1 MNKYGKF
8 IVPSFI
14 LFVLLFSVAAISAA
28 DLNGTDDN
36 GMDVLKDNGTADSSM
51 ITLYY
56 EVEGAGSSFDLVND
70 YKYNDSADRSCVDG
84 VLVDKKNFVINGN
97 NHVIDCDN
105 NARAFNLTGGN
116 VVINNLIIKNAKY
129 PSGSA
134 ISTKSNLTLNNVT
147 FINCSGNVTTDCGA
161 IVASG
166 VLLNINNCNFIDNS
180 GGEGASIAA
189 YGSVVEVVNSTF
201 ISKSDNIIK
210 GQIYL
215 YKSDLS
221 LLNSTFLNTTSRY
234 ATALFAEDECKI
246 VISQSK
252 FKNLFASKT
261 AGAIGVKRISDL
273 VISEC
278 EFYNLSSA
286 NNGGAIFADIN
297 GDKQGQEGNVMIINT
312 TFEECHSGFGGA
324 ILQLSGNL
332 IVNGSKFTY
341 NGAEYEGGAIY
352 TSYAVVE
359 ITDSKFR
366 YNTLSDEQSY
376 GGACYFDMGI
386 VTIKENIFENN
397 LGLNVSTI
405 YAYEVELTLE
415 KNYFENPSNV
425 TSIYTVYGDVES
437 IGNTF
442 TNDVCSFNNTNDF
455 YNFEDS
461 AKPFVI
467 VNNTIT
473 FDEIPEKFDLR
484 DYGWVTPVKDQG
496 FMGACWAFGNLAALE
511 SSLLRY
517 TNVTYSLAVNNMQN
531 SMLQYSKYGRVTA
544 VEGGRYYSAVAY
556 LIDWLGIFPEEYD
569 GYDELGKISSLY
581 ITPDNLHIT
590 NAVVI
595 PARKNAQDNDLI
607 KNALINYGAV
617 AVSHNADFDEEK
629 YFNPVYSAQYYN
641 GKGSANHLVCIVGWD
656 DNYSR
661 GNFNPFN
668 RPEGDGAWIVK
679 NSWGTDWG
687 DGGYFYVSYYDTSI
701 AYVPSVAYIINNDT
715 YNRIYQNDVGG
726 IGEWSHYTKYYAN
739 KFIADEDEL
748 IAAAGTF
755 FEKAGSEYELM
766 IAVNGVDV
774 YSQKGISKFG
784 GYETIK
790 LDKYVQ
796 IKKGDSF
803 TIGFKNKLFYTNLLR
818 IHVQKNQSFSSE
830 DGKVW
835 TDLAN
840 QNVVAIL
847 KAYTVSDINITQN
860 LIKYYNNESPFVA
873 KVNPGDEVT
882 FEFNGEKH
890 TVKADENGLA
900 KLEIDCDVG
909 EYPITTTY
917 NNISIV
923 NYVVVKSTIISSDV
937 TRGYNSNYNYKLQ
950 VVDASG
956 NPLNNTKVAIALNN
970 GKFSYYASDNSGYIT
985 IPFKKLTKQQTITVV
1000 NPKTG
1005 DNRQTKIVVKSRFSG
1020 ASNVQMYY
1028 FDGSKFKARIVGDD
1042 GKFVGKNQV
1051 VTIKLNKKTYKVKTD
1066 AKGYAIL
1073 KIPNTVKPGTYKLTA
1088 SYKGQTIK
1096 KTIKVKQNLKTSKYA
1111 VKKSAKKLTVKA
1123 TLKNGKKAVKGKK
1136 ITLKI
1141 NGKKITAKTNKNGI
1155 SKFTIKKNVI
1165 NKLKVGKKYTMQ
1177 VTYLKNTVKTT
1188 LKVKR

>member
-8 IVPSFI
+8 IVHSFI

-28 DLNGTDDN
+28 DLNDDGDN
-36 GMDVLKDNGTADSSM
+36 GMDVLKDKGTAESSI
-51 ITLYY
+51 ITLNY
-56 EVEGAGSSFDLVND
+56 EVESAGSSFDFVND
-70 YKYNDSADRSCVDG
+70 YKYNDLTDKSCVDG

-97 NHVIDCDN
+97 NHVIDCGN

-147 FINCSGNVTTDCGA
+147 FINCSGNVTDDCGA

-180 GGEGASIAA
+180 AGEGASVAA
-189 YGSVVEVVNSTF
+189 YSSAVEVVNSTF
-201 ISKSDNIIK
+201 ASSSDNIIK
-210 GQIYL
+210 GQIYI
-215 YKSDLS
+215 YKSDLIIS
-221 LLNSTFLNTTSRY
+221 NSTFLNTTSRY
-234 ATALFAEDECKI
+234 ATAVFAEEDCRI

-252 FKNLFASKT
+252 FKNLFASMT
-261 AGAIGVKRISDL
+261 AGAIGVKQISDL
-273 VISEC
+273 AVTEC
-278 EFYNLSSA
+278 EFYNVSSA

-297 GDKQGQEGNVMIINT
+297 GGKGGQDGNVMIINT
-312 TFEECHSGFGGA
+312 AFDECRSGFGGA
-324 ILQLSGNL
+324 ILQLAGNL
-332 IVNGSKFTY
+332 IVNGSKFTS
-341 NGAEYEGGAIY
+341 NTAEFEGGAIY
-352 TSYAVVE
+352 TSYAIVE
-359 ITDSKFR
+359 IMDSKFR
-366 YNTLSDEQSY
+366 YNTLSDDLSY
-376 GGACYFDMGI
+376 GGACYFDMGM
-386 VTIKENIFENN
+386 VTIQENIFENN

-405 YAYEVELTLE
+405 YAYDVDLTLE
-415 KNYFENPSNV
+415 RNYFENPSNV
-425 TSIYTVYGDVES
+425 TSIYTVYGKVEV
-437 IGNTF
+437 IGNNF
-442 TNDVCSFNNTNDF
+442 TDDVCSFNNTNDF

-461 AKPFVI
+461 TSPFII
-467 VNNTIT
+467 VNNTLS

-484 DYGWVTPVKDQG
+484 DYGWVTPVKNQG
-496 FMGACWAFGNLAALE
+496 FMGACWAFGNIAALE

-517 TNVTYSLAVNNMQN
+517 TNVTYSLSVNNMQN
-531 SMLQYSKYGRVTA
+531 SLLQYSKYGRVTS

-715 YNRIYQNDVGG
+715 YNRIYQINVGG
-726 IGEWSHYTKYYAN
+726 IGEWSSNAKYYAN
-739 KFIADEDEL
+739 KFTADEDEL

-755 FEKAGSEYELM
+755 FEEADSEYELM

-774 YSQKGISKFG
+774 YSQKGVSKFG

-796 IKKGDSF
+796 IKKGDTF
-803 TIGFKNKLFYTNLLR
+803 TIGFKNKLFFADLLR
-818 IHVQKNQSFSSE
+818 IHLQENQSFASV

-835 TDLAN
+835 EDLAKKD
-840 QNVVAIL
+840 VVAIV
-847 KAYTVSDINITQN
+847 KAYTVSDINITEN
-860 LIKYYNNESPFVA
+860 LVKYYNNETTFVA
-873 KVNPGDEVT
+873 HVGANETVI
-882 FEFNGEKH
+882 FEFNDENH
-890 TVKADENGLA
+890 TVVADENGLA
-900 KLEIDCDVG
+900 KLEIDCDIG

-923 NYVVVKSTIISSDV
+923 NYIVVKSTIISSDV
-937 TRGYNSNYNYKLQ
+937 IRGYNSNYNYKLQ
-950 VVDASG
+950 VLDASG
-956 NPLNNTKVAIALNN
+956 NPLNNTKVAISINN
-970 GKFSYYASDNSGYIT
+970 GKFSYYTSGNSGYIT
-985 IPFKKLTKQQTITVV
+985 IQFKKLTKQQTITVI

-1005 DNRQTKIVVKSRFSG
+1005 DNRQTKIVVKLRFSG
-1020 ASNVQMYY
+1020 ASNVALYY

-1042 GKFVGKNQV
+1042 GNFVGKNQV

-1066 AKGYAIL
+1066 AKGYATL
-1073 KIPNTVKPGTYKLTA
+1073 KIPSTVKPGTYKLTA
-1088 SYKGQTIK
+1088 TYKGQTIK
-1096 KTIKVKQNLKTSKYA
+1096 KTIKVKQNLKTAKKYS
-1111 VKKSAKKLTVKA
+1111 VKKTAKKLVIKA
-1123 TLKNGKKAVKGKK
+1123 TLKNGKKAVKYKK
-1136 ITLKI
+1136 LTLKI
-1141 NGKKITAKTNKNGI
+1141 KGKTYKAKTNKNGI
-1155 SKFTIKKNVI
+1155 AKFTIKKNVI
-1165 NKLKVGKKYTMQ
+1165 KKLKKGKTYTVK
-1177 VTYLKNTVKTT
+1177 VTYLKNTIKTT
-1188 LKVKR
+1188 VKVK